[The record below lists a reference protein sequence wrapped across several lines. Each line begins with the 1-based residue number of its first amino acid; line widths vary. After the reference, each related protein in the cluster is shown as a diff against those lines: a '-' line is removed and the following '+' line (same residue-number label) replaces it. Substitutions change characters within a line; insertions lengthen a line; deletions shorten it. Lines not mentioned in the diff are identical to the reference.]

1 MTDFVGSD
9 SRAGQRALRRD
20 CAEVCG
26 RMAPERA
33 AEGPETGAHGRKED
47 YALPLVAHG
56 MLRGGAQP
64 EGRANDMGLGIWPHP
79 RGPSSKLVLAHG
91 CAATH
96 AVTPPVFDICVTG
109 GALQRA
115 LALAAMRTKIHLPSG
130 W

>member
-1 MTDFVGSD
+1 
-9 SRAGQRALRRD
+9 
-20 CAEVCG
+20 
-26 RMAPERA
+26 MAPERA
-33 AEGPETGAHGRKED
+33 AEGPESGAHGRKED
-47 YALPLVAHG
+47 YALLALVAHG
-56 MLRGGAQP
+56 MLQRGAQQ

-79 RGPSSKLVLAHG
+79 RGASSELVLADG

-96 AVTPPVFDICVTG
+96 AVTPAVFDICVTG